1 MKKFALVNGNQVLN
15 IVVAEEKPEDIMI
28 GSFIEYDESTNE
40 AKIGGIYNFD
50 KNKFIG
56 PQPYPSWIL
65 NETTCLWEAPV
76 AKPENAG
83 PWNELTQSWITPE

>member
-1 MKKFALVNGNQVLN
+1 MKKFALVNGNQVIN
-15 IVVAEEKPEDIMI
+15 IVVAEEKPEDIII
-28 GSFIEYDESTNE
+28 GSFIEYNDTTNE
-40 AKIGGIYNFD
+40 AKIGGTYHFD
-50 KNKFIG
+50 KNKFID

-83 PWNELTQSWITPE
+83 PWNESTQSWLVSE